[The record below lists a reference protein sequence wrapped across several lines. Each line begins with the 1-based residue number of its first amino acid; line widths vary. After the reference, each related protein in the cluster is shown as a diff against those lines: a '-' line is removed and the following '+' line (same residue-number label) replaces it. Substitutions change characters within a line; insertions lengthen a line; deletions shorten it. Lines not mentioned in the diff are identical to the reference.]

1 VTRRVSAAAL
11 AGGLVLA
18 AGCASSHPGAA
29 AGSTTSIDPIGASTT
44 TTSPVPITV
53 PETLTVTLDRTDATV
68 GTTIRVG
75 GTGCQDVGGSTVGV
89 TVEVAMTGSV
99 TQPVRMPVEPNGSF
113 HAALVVSGAT
123 PPGDQP
129 VWARCWGSPAA
140 TTTTTGPGPAPGAI
154 GQGQAMLHVTAMA
167 LSSVAPTTVAP
178 GATITVRGPCVQ
190 PGSTY
195 EGFVA
200 WLARPGETFMFPPSP
215 ADDTPPPTGDAP
227 NGSPTTADPHDGLPG
242 GHAVAGGGCAKAIAT
257 ATITVPAA
265 IAPGIYLVRAATYA
279 ERPPVERW
287 FQPVE
292 VTVTPP

>member
-1 VTRRVSAAAL
+1 MAAMAV
-11 AGGLVLA
+11 GVVLA
-18 AGCASSHPGAA
+18 AGCASTNHVAA
-29 AGSTTSIDPIGASTT
+29 TGGSSTSVEPAGASTT
-44 TTSPVPITV
+44 TVTSQVPITV

-75 GTGCQDVGGSTVGV
+75 GTGCQDVGGSTAGV

-99 TQPVRMPVEPNGSF
+99 TQPLTTPVQPDGSF
-113 HAALVVSGAT
+113 HASLVVSDAA

-140 TTTTTGPGPAPGAI
+140 NTTTTGLGPAPGAV
-154 GQGQAMLHVTAMA
+154 GQGQATLHVTALA
-167 LSSVAPTTVAP
+167 LTEVTPTTVVP
-178 GATITVRGPCVQ
+178 GATITVRGACAD

-195 EGFVA
+195 ESFAV
-200 WLARPGETFMFPPSP
+200 WLARPGEIFQFPPSR
-215 ADDTPPPTGDAP
+215 ADDTPPPTGYAS
-227 NGSPTTADPHDGLPG
+227 NGSPTTTDPRDGLPG
-242 GHAVAGGGCAKAIAT
+242 GHAVEGGRCTKSIAT

-265 IAPGIYLVRAATYA
+265 ITPGTYTVRVATYA
-279 ERPPVERW
+279 ERPPVMRW